1 MSDESHNARRQFLK
15 TAIVGGAVV
24 AGDMPR
30 ILMAQTGPAVITA
43 ESARPQTHQGLQIG
57 DVLCDRAILWSRT
70 DRASRMFV
78 EYAFNDQFRD
88 AVKLRGPHAIGV
100 ADYTARVDLTRLPP
114 ARDVFVRV
122 KFQSVENANAESD
135 WITGQFRTAPR
146 GRTGVKFLWSG
157 DTAGQGW
164 GINSDFGGMKIYETM
179 RQEQPDFFI
188 HCGDTIYA
196 DGPIQAEVL
205 LPNGGV
211 WRNLTTDAKSKVAE
225 TLGEFRGNY
234 VYNLLDEN
242 VRRFNAEVPQLWQ
255 WDDHEVVNNWSSSKD
270 LSDDARY
277 AVKQVPLLIARA
289 TRAFVEY
296 APMRWYS
303 QEEEERIYRRIPYGR
318 SLEVFMIDLRSYRG
332 PNTFNRQVVPGP
344 ETTFLGK
351 PQLDWLKQGLKS
363 SRATWKVISSDMP
376 LGLLVGDGKD
386 AQGRD
391 RWENGAN
398 GDGPALGRELEIAE
412 LLRFINHHKIQ
423 NVVWITADVHY
434 TAAHYYDPNKAVFS
448 DFEPFWEFVSGPLN
462 AGSFGPNGLDNT
474 FGPQVVFQRVPT
486 EPNAPPSA
494 GYQFYGQMEIDS
506 RSRELTVSLKDIDG
520 GTQFSKVL
528 QPKGPWERH
537 EDWDRAR

>member
-1 MSDESHNARRQFLK
+1 MPNDSHNTRREFLK
-15 TAIVGGAVV
+15 TALVGGAVV
-24 AGDMPR
+24 AGEIPA
-30 ILMAQTGPAVITA
+30 ILRAQAAPAVI
-43 ESARPQTHQGLQIG
+43 ESEAQRPRLMQGLQIG
-57 DVLCDRAILWSRT
+57 DVLADRAVLWSRA

-78 EYAFNDQFRD
+78 EYAFNEQFLD
-88 AVKLRGPHAIGV
+88 SVKLRGPHAIGV
-100 ADYTARVDLTRLPP
+100 TDYTARVDLTRLPP

-122 KFQSVENANAESD
+122 KFQSMENANTESD

-146 GRTGVKFLWSG
+146 GRSPVKFLWSG

-164 GINSDFGGMKIYETM
+164 GINADFGGMKIYETM
-179 RQEQPDFFI
+179 RQDAPDFFV

-196 DGPIQAEVL
+196 DGPILPEVL
-205 LPNGGV
+205 LPDGGV

-225 TLGEFRGNY
+225 TLDEFRGNY
-234 VYNLLDEN
+234 LYNLLDEN
-242 VRRFNAEVPQLWQ
+242 VRRFNAEVAQLWQ
-255 WDDHEVVNNWSSSKD
+255 WDDHEAVNNWSASKD
-270 LSDDARY
+270 LSGDARY
-277 AVKQVPLLIARA
+277 TVKQVPLLSARA
-289 TRAFVEY
+289 TRAFLEY

-332 PNTFNRQVVPGP
+332 PNTFNRQVVQGP

-363 SRATWKVISSDMP
+363 SRATWKVVSSDMP
-376 LGLLVGDGKD
+376 IGLLVGDGKD

-412 LLRFINHHKIQ
+412 LLSFIKRSQIE

-448 DFEPFWEFVSGPLN
+448 DFSPFWEFVSGPLN

-474 FGPQVVFQRVPT
+474 FGPQVVFQRVPPT
-486 EPNAPPSA
+486 PNAPPSA
-494 GYQFYGQMEIDS
+494 GYQFYGQIEIDA
-506 RSRELTVSLKDIDG
+506 RTRELTVSLKDVEG
-520 GTQFSKVL
+520 VTLFAKVL
-528 QPKGPWERH
+528 QPKGPWERD
-537 EDWDRAR
+537 ED